1 MATKTNAQAQAQACA
16 QGLIEH
22 LDLYIKTLELLK
34 EAEEIQKALEGF
46 QEIENPT
53 PEQELG
59 AALIYLRSK
68 YIIIEMITLQEELE
82 KRNKKGD

>member
-1 MATKTNAQAQAQACA
+1 MENTNQIA

-22 LDLYIKTLELLK
+22 LDLYIRSLELQK
-34 EAEEIQKALEGF
+34 EAEELQKALEGF

-68 YIIIEMITLQEELE
+68 YIIIEMMNLQEELE
-82 KRNKKGD
+82 KINKKGD

>member
-1 MATKTNAQAQAQACA
+1 MATKTNAQAQACA